1 MANRPF
7 RVRDLM
13 VNVVPDQLQP
23 QVDVGNVLTPR
34 LCANFF
40 TPQPCFNI
48 FTRACFFWNSCN
60 NIFTPP
66 CHVFHTFP
74 VAVCTVPSNL
84 ITDSIACTIDP
95 TEQFTPTIN
104 QTGTPEVQQQ
114 NLAALK
120 AQLQHSLQQVEAQER
135 LLNEQMRPQSEAEAD
150 TLMERMEAAMTEL
163 RSLKDEMRKRSTGGG

>member
-48 FTRACFFWNSCN
+48 FTRACFF
-60 NIFTPP
+60 
-66 CHVFHTFP
+66 
-74 VAVCTVPSNL
+74 
-84 ITDSIACTIDP
+84 
-95 TEQFTPTIN
+95 
-104 QTGTPEVQQQ
+104 
-114 NLAALK
+114 
-120 AQLQHSLQQVEAQER
+120 
-135 LLNEQMRPQSEAEAD
+135 
-150 TLMERMEAAMTEL
+150 
-163 RSLKDEMRKRSTGGG
+163 